1 MSSEKY
7 KESGYP
13 LRLNLLII
21 LHYSRIS
28 YPREVDAELVASFF
42 RLAYLTVLTTCS
54 IVLISQWLT
63 YLLWMQGEPYSNG
76 SGLASQTASG
86 VLTAS
91 GHPNTRLGSTT
102 SSGVLT
108 RMQSALNPEEAREY
122 ITKVSN
128 LLFEFSR
135 GDSVVKM
142 HMCSLSL
149 LIRLFQ
155 MLNKLETPILLKVW
169 QNSTMRCWFI

>member
-1 MSSEKY
+1 
-7 KESGYP
+7 
-13 LRLNLLII
+13 
-21 LHYSRIS
+21 
-28 YPREVDAELVASFF
+28 
-42 RLAYLTVLTTCS
+42 
-54 IVLISQWLT
+54 
-63 YLLWMQGEPYSNG
+63 MQGEPYSNG

-169 QNSTMRCWFI
+169 QNSTMRCWFELLVCT